1 MFRSFRLDIERTS
14 HTILTRYGQSSCDWL
29 HSSQVAVDYRPV
41 MSTIIDDYLF
51 RCPSWKLAS
60 QLTEQRASYFAQNT
74 SASSTSNS
82 TNVYVYRFS
91 QPTHVAGYPEC
102 WGLACHTA
110 EMPYIFNSIPIIMEE
125 VRSCSGSQRQT
136 PAFVNSNSFAYP
148 LSTPCVA

>member
-1 MFRSFRLDIERTS
+1 
-14 HTILTRYGQSSCDWL
+14 
-29 HSSQVAVDYRPV
+29 

-125 VRSCSGSQRQT
+125 VRSNDKIQHLLILTRSPTLLVLRAWLERS
-136 PAFVNSNSFAYP
+136 
-148 LSTPCVA
+148 